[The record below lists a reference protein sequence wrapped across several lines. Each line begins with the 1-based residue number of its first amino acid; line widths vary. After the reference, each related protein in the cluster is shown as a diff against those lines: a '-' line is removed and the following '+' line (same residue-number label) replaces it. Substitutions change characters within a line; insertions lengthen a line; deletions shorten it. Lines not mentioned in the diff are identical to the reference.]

1 MTMIIHCLAIYWR
14 FLLMKKPDFKQMRI
28 MLAKNEDPIAKEYIL
43 DKMPNDEVI
52 YQFIKSFGSMNV
64 PKVKI

>member
-1 MTMIIHCLAIYWR
+1 
-14 FLLMKKPDFKQMRI
+14 MKKPDFKQMRI
-28 MLAKNEDPIAKEYIL
+28 MLAKNEDAIAKEYIL
-43 DKMPNDEVI
+43 DKMPKDEVI

>member
-1 MTMIIHCLAIYWR
+1 
-14 FLLMKKPDFKQMRI
+14 MRI

-52 YQFIKSFGSMNV
+52 YQFIKQFGSNL
-64 PKVKI
+64 PLKDFK